1 MISYNAL
8 NVDGLK
14 EVLQT
19 IASACNKLDI
29 DFFLVG
35 AVARNIWYAKGD
47 KDAGGTRDIDFGVYV
62 PDQETYKQLKAYL
75 IDENKYTQARDNVF
89 GLDTPD
95 GKRID
100 LLPFGEIAHDGY
112 LTMEGRGM
120 TSIRLDGFEEVYMNG
135 SILAEIEEDSYRA
148 CSIAGIVIL
157 KLIAYDDRPDRR
169 IKDIDDISR
178 ICQHYPDIETN
189 VIWED
194 HNELYSDELEH
205 DEVAMIVL
213 GRQMKEIMKDNQ
225 ALSERIVG
233 IIDKALNEE
242 SDVVDRMINDRI
254 KETWEAK
261 ASIFKYIRRG
271 IVEQKSN

>member
-100 LLPFGEIAHDGY
+100 LLPFGEI
-112 LTMEGRGM
+112 
-120 TSIRLDGFEEVYMNG
+120 
-135 SILAEIEEDSYRA
+135 
-148 CSIAGIVIL
+148 
-157 KLIAYDDRPDRR
+157 
-169 IKDIDDISR
+169 DDISR